1 MNILV
6 VDDEKNIAYAIAQIL
21 EEQKWQVTMAY
32 DGQEGFNS
40 LPYKATSSYPNF
52 PI

>member
-21 EEQKWQVTMAY
+21 EEMASNY
-32 DGQEGFNS
+32 G
-40 LPYKATSSYPNF
+40 L
-52 PI
+52 

>member
-21 EEQKWQVTMAY
+21 EEQKWQVFRHLRTDKKKKQY
-32 DGQEGFNS
+32 I
-40 LPYKATSSYPNF
+40 K
-52 PI
+52 

>member
-6 VDDEKNIAYAIAQIL
+6 VDDEKNIAYAIAQIF

-32 DGQEGFNS
+32 DGQEG
-40 LPYKATSSYPNF
+40 
-52 PI
+52 